1 MAVKLEPPQEFVDF
15 YRLLV
20 GPVAAVDTVD
30 LVGQIQA
37 RPFTGGDGRE
47 LEKTVQWSKLH
58 AFDRG
63 SSDGAVS
70 CS

>member
-1 MAVKLEPPQEFVDF
+1 MAVDFEPPQEFVDF

-20 GPVAAVDTVD
+20 RPVAAVDPVD

-37 RPFTGGDGRE
+37 RPFAGGDGRE
-47 LEKTVQWSKLH
+47 LEKTVSG
-58 AFDRG
+58 ASFTRSIRG